1 MTVPGLA
8 QEPQPGPA
16 VMQEPVMA
24 PEPPTESSFMESS
37 IDADPVDAPVT
48 QPPPTFEDKKGKK
61 ITTRIPK
68 FKKRSEPKELTEK
81 ESMDFKDP
89 KPLRVKPVTVPAF
102 RVKEMKGKEEM
113 TEARLEEIA
122 MDTFQVL
129 ILIWTLSRIELNP

>member
-1 MTVPGLA
+1 MTVPDLA
-8 QEPQPGPA
+8 PEPQPGPA
-16 VMQEPVMA
+16 VMREPVMA
-24 PEPPTESSFMESS
+24 PEPSPESSFMESS

-48 QPPPTFEDKKGKK
+48 QPPSTFEVKKDKKGRK
-61 ITTRIPK
+61 ITARIPK
-68 FKKRSEPKELTEK
+68 FKKRSEPKEPKEK

-89 KPLRVKPVTVPAF
+89 KPLREKPVTLPAF

-129 ILIWTLSRIELNP
+129 ILIWTL